1 MPRLLVF
8 LALVVM
14 TFVIYPYVYD
24 LMHYLFASPGD
35 AVGWK
40 GGDVLALKILSA
52 GVSYVLV
59 FVVFVF
65 VRWVA
70 SIPAAKEQ

>member
-8 LALVVM
+8 LSMGVM
-14 TFVIYPYVYD
+14 AFVSYPYVYD
-24 LMHYLFASPGD
+24 LMHYLFGCPVD
-35 AVGWK
+35 AVGLK
-40 GGDVLALKILSA
+40 GGDVLGFKILSA
-52 GVSYVLV
+52 GVSYVLA

-70 SIPAAKEQ
+70 SIPATKEQ